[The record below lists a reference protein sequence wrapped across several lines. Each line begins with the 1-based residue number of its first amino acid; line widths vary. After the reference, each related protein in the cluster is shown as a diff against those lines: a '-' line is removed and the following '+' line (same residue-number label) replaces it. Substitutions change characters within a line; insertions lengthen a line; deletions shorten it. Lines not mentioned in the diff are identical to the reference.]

1 VTVKQRLK
9 NTIKITVSGAKMSE
23 ESKEKALPGYKSLAD
38 TQKEQNLQTQN
49 IISQNE
55 IIILL
60 LDRLC
65 TLKEVQFQNDSAQYE
80 KWQKEKVRGARVS
93 FIQVAVGIVAVWL
106 GIIEFNGD
114 NPIVSGFGQM
124 LARLTGGL
132 L

>member
-38 TQKEQNLQTQN
+38 TQKEQNSQTQN
-49 IISQNE
+49 LISQNE

-65 TLKEVQFQNDSAQYE
+65 TVSEDLYLVTKCEKKATKKHRSKGLMFAVLITVIALVGESISKGESSIFITTLKFA
-80 KWQKEKVRGARVS
+80 K
-93 FIQVAVGIVAVWL
+93 
-106 GIIEFNGD
+106 
-114 NPIVSGFGQM
+114 
-124 LARLTGGL
+124 GL
-132 L
+132 VL